1 MNLDDLADSYKK
13 MYYGVGDFAE
23 PEEQKKGVHDI
34 RRFSTIPAFP
44 WKFDG
49 TDHSKDNAKTF
60 YEIAERS
67 GIARHT
73 RREDDPDRDQPITYS
88 QWVQMHSIDP
98 DWVNNL
104 EGDLT
109 K

>member
-1 MNLDDLADSYKK
+1 MNLEDLSEAYKK

-23 PEEQKKGVHDI
+23 PEEQKKGQHDV
-34 RRFSTIPAFP
+34 RRFTTYPAYP

-49 TDHSKDNAKTF
+49 TDHSKDNARTF

-67 GIARHT
+67 GIAKHMRK
-73 RREDDPDRDQPITYS
+73 EDDHSTEPLLTYS
-88 QWVQMHSIDP
+88 QWLEKHKNDP
-98 DWVNNL
+98 GFVNHIA
-104 EGDLT
+104 EVI